1 MSLRKELPAGEM
13 GSVGKWP
20 LPGQWSACNAP
31 GEPLF
36 IVIPDY
42 DTDNGW
48 KKTGRVE
55 DLNGPALE

>member
-1 MSLRKELPAGEM
+1 MKWAL
-13 GSVGKWP
+13 SVNGP
-20 LPGQWSACNAP
+20 LPGQWSAGNAP

-55 DLNGPALE
+55 DLNGPALG

>member
-1 MSLRKELPAGEM
+1 LRKELPAGEM
-13 GSVGKWP
+13 GSVGKWAIA
-20 LPGQWSACNAP
+20 WSVVGLQCP

-36 IVIPDY
+36 IVIRDY